1 MKAFF
6 STIENH
12 PLIAILR
19 GITPTEVVDVAE
31 ILIEKDFKI
40 IEIPLNSPDPIR
52 SIELLTHY
60 FENHAIIGA
69 GTVLDETSIRSI
81 AEAGAKLV
89 VMPNGNG
96 IVVKAAKDRGLIAIP
111 GIATPSEAFAM
122 IEAGADALKL
132 FPAEG
137 IPPSVL
143 KAMKAVLP
151 STVPILPVGGITP
164 EKMNDY
170 LKAGAIGF
178 GLGSALYKP
187 GMTLKDIRKNA
198 DAFNQALTFSLQIN
212 EILSFFLL
220 DPQII

>member
-1 MKAFF
+1 
-6 STIENH
+6 
-12 PLIAILR
+12 
-19 GITPTEVVDVAE
+19 
-31 ILIEKDFKI
+31 
-40 IEIPLNSPDPIR
+40 
-52 SIELLTHY
+52 
-60 FENHAIIGA
+60 
-69 GTVLDETSIRSI
+69 
-81 AEAGAKLV
+81 
-89 VMPNGNG
+89 MPNGNG

-187 GMTLKDIRKNA
+187 GMTLRDIRKNA
-198 DAFNQALTFSLQIN
+198 EAFNQALTFSLQID
-212 EILSFFLL
+212 EI
-220 DPQII
+220 

>member
-1 MKAFF
+1 MTAFF
-6 STIENH
+6 SAIEKH

-19 GITPTEVVDVAE
+19 GIKPTEVVDVAE
-31 ILIEKDFKI
+31 ILIEKAFKI

-69 GTVLDETSIRSI
+69 GTVLDEASIRSI

-187 GMTLKDIRKNA
+187 GMTLRDIRKNA
-198 DAFNQALTFSLQIN
+198 EAFNQALTFSLQIN
-212 EILSFFLL
+212 EI
-220 DPQII
+220 

>member
-1 MKAFF
+1 MTAFF
-6 STIENH
+6 SDIEKH

-19 GITPTEVVDVAE
+19 GIKPTEVVDVAE

-187 GMTLKDIRKNA
+187 GMTLRDIRKN
-198 DAFNQALTFSLQIN
+198 
-212 EILSFFLL
+212 
-220 DPQII
+220 

>member
-1 MKAFF
+1 MTAFF
-6 STIENH
+6 SAIEKH

-19 GITPTEVVDVAE
+19 GIKPTEVVDVAE

-69 GTVLDETSIRSI
+69 GTVLDEASIRSI

-187 GMTLKDIRKNA
+187 GMTLRDIRKNA
-198 DAFNQALTFSLQIN
+198 EAFNQALTFSLQIN
-212 EILSFFLL
+212 ET
-220 DPQII
+220 

>member
-1 MKAFF
+1 MTAFF
-6 STIENH
+6 SAIEKH

-19 GITPTEVVDVAE
+19 GIKPTEVVDVAE
-31 ILIEKDFKI
+31 ILIEKNFKI

-69 GTVLDETSIRSI
+69 GTVLDEASIRSI
-81 AEAGAKLV
+81 AEAGAELV

-187 GMTLKDIRKNA
+187 GMTLRDIRKNA
-198 DAFNQALTFSLQIN
+198 EAFNQALTFSLQIN
-212 EILSFFLL
+212 EV
-220 DPQII
+220 

>member
-1 MKAFF
+1 MTTFF
-6 STIENH
+6 SVIEKH

-19 GITPTEVVDVAE
+19 GVKPTEVVDVAE

-60 FENHAIIGA
+60 FENYAIIGA
-69 GTVLDETSIRSI
+69 GTVLDEASIRSI

-137 IPPSVL
+137 IPPRVL

-187 GMTLKDIRKNA
+187 GMTLRDIRKNA
-198 DAFNQALTFSLQIN
+198 EAFNQALTLSLQIN
-212 EILSFFLL
+212 EI
-220 DPQII
+220 

>member
-1 MKAFF
+1 MTAFF
-6 STIENH
+6 SAIEKH

-19 GITPTEVVDVAE
+19 GIKPTEVVDVAE

-69 GTVLDETSIRSI
+69 GTVLDEASIRSI

-187 GMTLKDIRKNA
+187 GMTLRDIRKNA
-198 DAFNQALTFSLQIN
+198 EAFNQALTFSFQIN
-212 EILSFFLL
+212 EI
-220 DPQII
+220 

>member
-1 MKAFF
+1 MTAFF
-6 STIENH
+6 SAIEKH

-19 GITPTEVVDVAE
+19 GIKPTEVVDVAE

-69 GTVLDETSIRSI
+69 GTVLDEASIRSI

-170 LKAGAIGF
+170 QKAGAIGF

-187 GMTLKDIRKNA
+187 GMTLRDIRKNA
-198 DAFNQALTFSLQIN
+198 EAFNQALTFSLQIN
-212 EILSFFLL
+212 EI
-220 DPQII
+220 

>member
-1 MKAFF
+1 MTAFF
-6 STIENH
+6 SAIEKH

-19 GITPTEVVDVAE
+19 GIKPTEVVDVAE
-31 ILIEKDFKI
+31 ILIEKNFKI

-69 GTVLDETSIRSI
+69 GTVLDEASIRSI

-187 GMTLKDIRKNA
+187 GMTLRDIRKNA
-198 DAFNQALTFSLQIN
+198 EAFNQALTFSLQIN
-212 EILSFFLL
+212 EI
-220 DPQII
+220 

>member
-1 MKAFF
+1 MTAFF
-6 STIENH
+6 SAIEKH

-19 GITPTEVVDVAE
+19 GIKPTEVVDVAE

-69 GTVLDETSIRSI
+69 GTVLDEASIRSI

-96 IVVKAAKDRGLIAIP
+96 AVVRAAKDRGLIAIP
-111 GIATPSEAFAM
+111 GIATPTEAFAM

-187 GMTLKDIRKNA
+187 GMTLRDIRKNA
-198 DAFNQALTFSLQIN
+198 EAFNQALTFSLQIN
-212 EILSFFLL
+212 EI
-220 DPQII
+220 

>member
-1 MKAFF
+1 MTAFF
-6 STIENH
+6 SAIEKH

-19 GITPTEVVDVAE
+19 GIKPTEVVDVAE

-69 GTVLDETSIRSI
+69 GTVLDEASIRSI

-96 IVVKAAKDRGLIAIP
+96 AVVRAAKDRGLIAIP
-111 GIATPSEAFAM
+111 GIATPTEAFAM

-164 EKMNDY
+164 EKMDDY

-187 GMTLKDIRKNA
+187 GMTLRDIRKNA
-198 DAFNQALTFSLQIN
+198 EAFNQALTFSLQIN
-212 EILSFFLL
+212 EI
-220 DPQII
+220 

>member
-1 MKAFF
+1 MTAFF
-6 STIENH
+6 SAIEKH

-19 GITPTEVVDVAE
+19 GIKPTEVVDVAE

-69 GTVLDETSIRSI
+69 GTVLDEASIRSI

-96 IVVKAAKDRGLIAIP
+96 VVVKAAKDRGLIAIP

-187 GMTLKDIRKNA
+187 GMTLRDIRKNA
-198 DAFNQALTFSLQIN
+198 EAFNEALTFSLQIN
-212 EILSFFLL
+212 EI
-220 DPQII
+220 

>member
-1 MKAFF
+1 MTAFF
-6 STIENH
+6 SAIEKH

-19 GITPTEVVDVAE
+19 GIKPTEVVDVAE

-69 GTVLDETSIRSI
+69 GTVLDEASIRSI

-164 EKMNDY
+164 EKMIDY

-187 GMTLKDIRKNA
+187 GMTLRDIRKNA
-198 DAFNQALTFSLQIN
+198 EAFNQALTFSLQIN
-212 EILSFFLL
+212 EI
-220 DPQII
+220 

>member
-1 MKAFF
+1 MTAFF
-6 STIENH
+6 SAIEKH

-19 GITPTEVVDVAE
+19 GIKPTEVVDVAE

-69 GTVLDETSIRSI
+69 GTVVDEASIRSI

-187 GMTLKDIRKNA
+187 GMTLRDIRKNA
-198 DAFNQALTFSLQIN
+198 EAFNQALTFSLQIN
-212 EILSFFLL
+212 EI
-220 DPQII
+220 

>member
-1 MKAFF
+1 MTTFF
-6 STIENH
+6 SVIEKH

-19 GITPTEVVDVAE
+19 GIKPTEVVDVAE

-69 GTVLDETSIRSI
+69 GTVLDEASIRSI

-187 GMTLKDIRKNA
+187 GMTLRDIRKNA
-198 DAFNQALTFSLQIN
+198 EAFNQALTFSLQIN
-212 EILSFFLL
+212 EV
-220 DPQII
+220 

>member
-1 MKAFF
+1 MTAFF
-6 STIENH
+6 SDIEKH

-19 GITPTEVVDVAE
+19 GIKPTEVVDVAE

-187 GMTLKDIRKNA
+187 GMTLRDIRKNA
-198 DAFNQALTFSLQIN
+198 EAFNQALTFSLQIN
-212 EILSFFLL
+212 EI
-220 DPQII
+220 

>member
-1 MKAFF
+1 MTAFF
-6 STIENH
+6 SAIEKH

-19 GITPTEVVDVAE
+19 GIKPTEVVDVAE

-69 GTVLDETSIRSI
+69 GTVLDEASIRSI

-96 IVVKAAKDRGLIAIP
+96 AVVRAAKDRGLIAIP

-187 GMTLKDIRKNA
+187 GMTLRDIRKNA
-198 DAFNQALTFSLQIN
+198 EAFNQALTFSLQIN
-212 EILSFFLL
+212 EI
-220 DPQII
+220 

>member
-1 MKAFF
+1 MTAFF
-6 STIENH
+6 SAIGKH

-19 GITPTEVVDVAE
+19 GIKPTEVVDVAE
-31 ILIEKDFKI
+31 ILIEKNFKI

-69 GTVLDETSIRSI
+69 GTVLDEASIRSI

-187 GMTLKDIRKNA
+187 GMTLRDIRKNA
-198 DAFNQALTFSLQIN
+198 EAFNQALTF
-212 EILSFFLL
+212 
-220 DPQII
+220 

>member
-1 MKAFF
+1 MTAFF
-6 STIENH
+6 SAIEKH

-19 GITPTEVVDVAE
+19 GIKPTEVVDVAE

-69 GTVLDETSIRSI
+69 GTVLDEASIRSI
-81 AEAGAKLV
+81 AEAGAKLI

-132 FPAEG
+132 FPAEW

-187 GMTLKDIRKNA
+187 GMTLRDIRKNA
-198 DAFNQALTFSLQIN
+198 EAFNQALTFSFQIN
-212 EILSFFLL
+212 EI
-220 DPQII
+220 

>member
-1 MKAFF
+1 MTAFI
-6 STIENH
+6 SAIEKH

-19 GITPTEVVDVAE
+19 GIKPTEVVDVAE

-40 IEIPLNSPDPIR
+40 IEIPLNSPNPIR

-69 GTVLDETSIRSI
+69 GTVLDEASIRSI

-143 KAMKAVLP
+143 KAMKSVLP

-187 GMTLKDIRKNA
+187 GMTLRDIRKNA
-198 DAFNQALTFSLQIN
+198 EAFNQALTFSLQIN
-212 EILSFFLL
+212 EI
-220 DPQII
+220 

>member
-1 MKAFF
+1 MTAFF
-6 STIENH
+6 SAIEKH

-19 GITPTEVVDVAE
+19 GIKPTEVVDVAE

-52 SIELLTHY
+52 SIELLTHN

-69 GTVLDETSIRSI
+69 GTVLDEASIRSI

-187 GMTLKDIRKNA
+187 GMTLRDIRKNA
-198 DAFNQALTFSLQIN
+198 EAFNQALTFSLQIN
-212 EILSFFLL
+212 EI
-220 DPQII
+220 

>member
-1 MKAFF
+1 MTAFF
-6 STIENH
+6 SAIEKH

-19 GITPTEVVDVAE
+19 GIKPTEVVDVAE

-69 GTVLDETSIRSI
+69 GTVLDEASIRSI

-96 IVVKAAKDRGLIAIP
+96 IVVKAAKDKGLIAIP

-122 IEAGADALKL
+122 IVAGADALKL

-187 GMTLKDIRKNA
+187 TMTLRDIRKNA
-198 DAFNQALTFSLQIN
+198 EAFNQALTFSLQIN
-212 EILSFFLL
+212 EI
-220 DPQII
+220 

>member
-1 MKAFF
+1 MTAFF
-6 STIENH
+6 SAIEKH

-19 GITPTEVVDVAE
+19 GIKPTEVVDVAE

-69 GTVLDETSIRSI
+69 GTVLDEASIRSI

-187 GMTLKDIRKNA
+187 GMTLRDIRKNA
-198 DAFNQALTFSLQIN
+198 EAFNQALTLSSHIN
-212 EILSFFLL
+212 EI
-220 DPQII
+220 

>member
-1 MKAFF
+1 MTAFF
-6 STIENH
+6 SAIEKH

-19 GITPTEVVDVAE
+19 GIKPTEVVDVAE

-69 GTVLDETSIRSI
+69 GTVLDEASIRSI

-96 IVVKAAKDRGLIAIP
+96 IVVKVAKDRGLIAIP
-111 GIATPSEAFAM
+111 GIATPTEAFAM

-187 GMTLKDIRKNA
+187 TMTLRDIRKNA
-198 DAFNQALTFSLQIN
+198 EAFNQALSLIH
-212 EILSFFLL
+212 I
-220 DPQII
+220 

>member
-1 MKAFF
+1 MTAFF
-6 STIENH
+6 SAIEKH

-19 GITPTEVVDVAE
+19 GIKPTEVVDVAE

-69 GTVLDETSIRSI
+69 GTVLDEASIRSI

-187 GMTLKDIRKNA
+187 GMTLRDIRKNA
-198 DAFNQALTFSLQIN
+198 EAFNQALTFSFQIN
-212 EILSFFLL
+212 GI
-220 DPQII
+220 

>member
-1 MKAFF
+1 MTAFF
-6 STIENH
+6 SDIEKH

-19 GITPTEVVDVAE
+19 GIKPTEVVDVAE

-69 GTVLDETSIRSI
+69 GTVLDEASIRSI

-187 GMTLKDIRKNA
+187 GMTLRDIRKNA
-198 DAFNQALTFSLQIN
+198 EAFNQALTFSLQIN
-212 EILSFFLL
+212 EI
-220 DPQII
+220 

>member
-1 MKAFF
+1 MTAFF
-6 STIENH
+6 SAIEKH

-19 GITPTEVVDVAE
+19 GIKPTEVVDVAE

-187 GMTLKDIRKNA
+187 GMTLRDIRKNA
-198 DAFNQALTFSLQIN
+198 EAFNLALTFSLQIN
-212 EILSFFLL
+212 EI
-220 DPQII
+220 

>member
-1 MKAFF
+1 MTAFF
-6 STIENH
+6 SVIEKH

-19 GITPTEVVDVAE
+19 GIKPTEVVDVAE

-52 SIELLTHY
+52 SIELLTHH
-60 FENHAIIGA
+60 FENDAIIGA
-69 GTVLDETSIRSI
+69 GTVLDEASIRSI

-187 GMTLKDIRKNA
+187 GMTLRDIRKNA
-198 DAFNQALTFSLQIN
+198 EAFNQALTFSLQIN
-212 EILSFFLL
+212 EI
-220 DPQII
+220 

>member
-1 MKAFF
+1 MTAFF
-6 STIENH
+6 SVIEKH

-19 GITPTEVVDVAE
+19 GIKPTEVVDVAE

-69 GTVLDETSIRSI
+69 GTVLDEASIRSI
-81 AEAGAKLV
+81 AEAGAKLI

-151 STVPILPVGGITP
+151 SIVPILPVGGITP

-187 GMTLKDIRKNA
+187 GMTLRDIRKNA
-198 DAFNQALTFSLQIN
+198 EAFNQALTFSFQRN
-212 EILSFFLL
+212 EI
-220 DPQII
+220 